1 MKKNLI
7 YFISLLLVFSTH
19 SQNLEDAIRYSDG
32 ETQGT
37 ARFKAMAGAFGALGA
52 DISGISINPAGAAIF
67 NTSHGV
73 LSASTKNNTKD
84 VSYGSGMAKSS
95 SNDIDLHQIGAAFVF
110 KNYKKNSP
118 WKKFVLSLF
127 YERLQDFNSRFSV
140 QGNTNNSIGS
150 YFLQNAN
157 GLRLGNI
164 RLLPGESVS
173 QAYSDIGSTYG
184 YQNQQGFLGFEGG
197 ILEPLDIDDDEN
209 TEYTSNI
216 APGNFFQEFDYLSL
230 GNNGKF
236 SVNMAFQYNEKIH
249 LGLNLNSHF
258 IDFEKNTYLFEEN
271 TNTGSLI
278 NEVNFENKL
287 YTNGEGFSL
296 QLGTIIKLSDEL
308 RFGFSYASPTWL
320 TLREESTQ
328 YLSTVNDID
337 SQSYVVN
344 PSVINIF
351 PDYNLK
357 TPGKITGS
365 LAYIFGKSGLISFD
379 YSRKN
384 YANTSFDFR
393 NSQINSNMNN
403 AINENFTVS
412 NTYRIGTELRQK
424 NFSFRGGYKLIESP
438 YKNKDIYG
446 DLSGVSVGLGYN
458 FGNSR
463 LDLSYLN
470 TQRELSQ
477 SLFNQG
483 DLGSTTI
490 DSNISD
496 ITLSLSINL

>member
-7 YFISLLLVFSTH
+7 YFFSLLLVFSVY
-19 SQNLEDAIRYSDG
+19 SQGLEDAIRYSEGD
-32 ETQGT
+32 TQGT
-37 ARFKAMAGAFGALGA
+37 ARFKAMSGAFGALGG
-52 DISGISINPAGAAIF
+52 DISGISINPAGAAVF

-73 LSASTKNNTKD
+73 LSASTKRNNKK
-84 VSYGSGMAKSS
+84 VLYGDGRNNSS

-110 KNYKKNSP
+110 KNNKKNSP
-118 WKKFVLSLF
+118 WKKLVLSLF

-140 QGNTNNSIGS
+140 QGNTSNSIGS
-150 YFLQNAN
+150 YFEDYAN
-157 GLRLGNI
+157 GLQLGDI
-164 RLLPGESVS
+164 IAYDGETIP
-173 QAYSDIGSTYG
+173 QAYSDIGSSFG
-184 YQNQQGFLGFEGG
+184 YSNQQAFLGYYSY
-197 ILEPLDIDDDEN
+197 ILEPASQDLDN
-209 TEYTSNI
+209 TSYGSNI
-216 APGNFFQEFDYLSL
+216 APGNFNQRYDYLSL

-236 SVNMAFQYNEKIH
+236 SVNMALQYNEKIH

-258 IDFEKNTYLFEEN
+258 IDFEENKLLFEEN

-278 NEVNFENKL
+278 NEVNFENML

-296 QLGTIIKLSDEL
+296 QFGTIIELTDEF
-308 RFGFSYASPTWL
+308 RFGFSYTSPTWL

-328 YLSTVNDID
+328 YLATVNDTD
-337 SQSYVVN
+337 GDSYVVN

-351 PDYNLK
+351 PDYKLK

-384 YANTSFDFR
+384 YANTSFDFG
-393 NSQINSNMNN
+393 SILMNSNINN
-403 AINENFTVS
+403 AINENFRVS
-412 NTYRIGTELRQK
+412 NSYRIGTELRQK
-424 NFSFRGGYKLIESP
+424 KFSFRGGYKLIESP

-446 DLSGVSVGLGYN
+446 DLSGVSFGLGYN

-463 LDLSYLN
+463 IDLSYLN
-470 TQRELSQ
+470 NQRKISQ

-483 DLGSTTI
+483 DLGSATI
-490 DSNISD
+490 DSNIAD

>member
-1 MKKNLI
+1 
-7 YFISLLLVFSTH
+7 
-19 SQNLEDAIRYSDG
+19 
-32 ETQGT
+32 
-37 ARFKAMAGAFGALGA
+37 
-52 DISGISINPAGAAIF
+52 
-67 NTSHGV
+67 
-73 LSASTKNNTKD
+73 
-84 VSYGSGMAKSS
+84 
-95 SNDIDLHQIGAAFVF
+95 
-110 KNYKKNSP
+110 
-118 WKKFVLSLF
+118 
-127 YERLQDFNSRFSV
+127 
-140 QGNTNNSIGS
+140 
-150 YFLQNAN
+150 
-157 GLRLGNI
+157 
-164 RLLPGESVS
+164 
-173 QAYSDIGSTYG
+173 
-184 YQNQQGFLGFEGG
+184 
-197 ILEPLDIDDDEN
+197 
-209 TEYTSNI
+209 
-216 APGNFFQEFDYLSL
+216 
-230 GNNGKF
+230 
-236 SVNMAFQYNEKIH
+236 
-249 LGLNLNSHF
+249 
-258 IDFEKNTYLFEEN
+258 
-271 TNTGSLI
+271 
-278 NEVNFENKL
+278 
-287 YTNGEGFSL
+287 
-296 QLGTIIKLSDEL
+296 
-308 RFGFSYASPTWL
+308 
-320 TLREESTQ
+320 
-328 YLSTVNDID
+328 VNDID

-384 YANTSFDFR
+384 YANTSFDFGS
-393 NSQINSNMNN
+393 SQMNSNMNN

-446 DLSGVSVGLGYN
+446 DLSGVSFGLGYN

-470 TQRELSQ
+470 TQRKLSQ